1 MTLEEF
7 EAIFK
12 ERDAELGRAVVAE
25 NLREIDKM
33 YSGAPLTAPRATTEP
48 RTTTRRVADNVRAPQ
63 HYTFGGI
70 ETIDYLR
77 AKLTKEQLKGYYIG
91 NLLKYLSRA
100 GHKNGVEDYKKAE
113 VYLAWLIELEEAM
126 QTPNCGNPTTAL

>member
-12 ERDAELGRAVVAE
+12 ERDEAKSPEQEHAKVVREAVSKS
-25 NLREIDKM
+25 LRDVDKM
-33 YSGAPLTAPRATTEP
+33 YGATTNKP
-48 RTTTRRVADNVRAPQ
+48 ATANTRRAVDNIHAPQ

-77 AKLTKEQLKGYYIG
+77 AKLTREQLKGYYVG

-100 GHKNGVEDYKKAE
+100 GHKNGIEDYKKAG
-113 VYLAWLIELEEAM
+113 VYLTWLIELEEAQETGM
-126 QTPNCGNPTTAL
+126 GG